1 MEEVTQDGKVI
12 VQKVKEITGSM
23 QKASPQV
30 PDFLA
35 TTQETV
41 EDADKLIL
49 GLQNHWLL
57 RGSMPRVKGEM
68 PIAISWRE
76 SPYEKKG
83 ELNQ

>member
-1 MEEVTQDGKVI
+1 
-12 VQKVKEITGSM
+12 M

-49 GLQNHWLL
+49 DLQGHWLL
-57 RGSMPRVKGEM
+57 RGSLPRVKGEM
-68 PIAISWRE
+68 PIAISRRGVPMRRKE
-76 SPYEKKG
+76 
-83 ELNQ
+83 N